1 MEFFVTSYGDETH
14 HAGIIKF
21 SMNKYLEEKEFI
33 NIDGKCNMCLIN
45 NGLYSS
51 YQGNENLLL
60 IIDDNHREEIACD
73 YFYSY
78 AYKEDNYL
86 YLASFESGVDS
97 LFDLSKKEFIKHVK
111 HDKSPTA
118 KSHYISRFKED
129 IISVDNG
136 TNQLFVYDNLLNIKH
151 IYDFENIQIRLISF
165 DEQYLYLNTE
175 SSNELIVINEN
186 YEIVKK
192 IKLTEK
198 ESFSAGNACNS
209 DYIVISL
216 RGENS
221 LALIRKKDLQLMGK
235 FPCGEMPRDI
245 KFIGDSLLVACTNEN
260 MIQKFKIKKEKL
272 ELIEEIEVKKPITFN
287 I

>member
-1 MEFFVTSYGDETH
+1 MEFFITSYGDETH

-21 SMNKYLEEKEFI
+21 SMNKYLEEKETI
-33 NIDGKCNMCLIN
+33 NINGKCNMCLIN
-45 NGLYSS
+45 NGFYSS
-51 YQGNENLLL
+51 YQDNKNYLL
-60 IIDDNHREEIACD
+60 IINNYCREELACD

-78 AYKEDNYL
+78 AYKENNYL

-111 HDKSPTA
+111 HDKNNSA
-118 KSHYISRFKED
+118 KSHFISRFKED

-136 TNQLFVYDNLLNIKH
+136 TNQLFVYDNLLNIKY
-151 IYDFENIQIRLISF
+151 IYNFENIQIRLISY

-175 SSNELIVINEN
+175 LSNELIVIDEN
-186 YEIVKK
+186 YEIIKK
-192 IKLTEK
+192 IKLSDE

-209 DYIVISL
+209 KYIVISL

-221 LALIRKKDLQLMGK
+221 LALIRKKDLQLIGK

-245 KFIGDSLLVACTNEN
+245 KFVGNSLLVACTNEN
-260 MIQKFKIKKEKL
+260 KIQRFKLEKEKL
-272 ELIEEIEVKKPITFN
+272 ELIEEVEVKKPITFN